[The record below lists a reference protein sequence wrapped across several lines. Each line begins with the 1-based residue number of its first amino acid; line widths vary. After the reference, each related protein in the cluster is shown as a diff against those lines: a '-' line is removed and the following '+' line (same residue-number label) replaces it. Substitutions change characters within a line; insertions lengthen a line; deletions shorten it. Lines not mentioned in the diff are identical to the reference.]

1 MCPCISIK
9 PGRTYI
15 PSAFISFPFLLNL
28 GLLLSI
34 ISTPGY
40 PTFLIDL
47 IIFFSITIS
56 TGPTG
61 GLPLPFTNVA
71 PLIIS

>member
-1 MCPCISIK
+1 M
-9 PGRTYI
+9 

-40 PTFLIDL
+40 PTFLMDL
-47 IIFFSITIS
+47 IIFFSITMS
-56 TGPTG
+56 TGPIG
-61 GLPLPFTNVA
+61 GLPLPLTNVA

>member
-1 MCPCISIK
+1 M
-9 PGRTYI
+9 

-34 ISTPGY
+34 ISIPGY
-40 PTFLIDL
+40 PTFLMDL
-47 IIFFSITIS
+47 IIFFSITMS
-56 TGPTG
+56 TGPIG
-61 GLPLPFTNVA
+61 GLPLPLTSVA